1 MFLADPQ
8 YNPHRQVT
16 LKGGKKGGVT
26 AQAVVVH
33 VLSNL
38 HHYPAGQLLSGDNLI
53 LKMGKS
59 SSHRDYSFRTGV
71 GILRLIPHPELLPRT
86 LFVNLLVFEL
96 SDIKQEFIFFNRL
109 CLVEVGIQEHYTF
122 RI

>member
-1 MFLADPQ
+1 M
-8 YNPHRQVT
+8 H
-16 LKGGKKGGVT
+16 
-26 AQAVVVH
+26 VV
-33 VLSNL
+33 SNL
-38 HHYPAGQLLSGDNLI
+38 HHYPAGQVLSGNNLI

-96 SDIKQEFIFFNRL
+96 SDIKQEFIFLNHL

-122 RI
+122 RV